1 MSSQKKCVP
10 LVTEPRYARTC
21 CRNLCTMIYNNLPCS
36 GPKTRHLPV
45 AVDVT
50 TDIARDCEV
59 ISVFC
64 VVYTSGV
71 FSYVSPAAC
80 FVLALG
86 RHAQTRVEYPL
97 C

>member
-10 LVTEPRYARTC
+10 LVTEPRYVRTC

-64 VVYTSGV
+64 VVYTSECSPMFLV
-71 FSYVSPAAC
+71 PLVLHLRSSFS
-80 FVLALG
+80 
-86 RHAQTRVEYPL
+86 
-97 C
+97 